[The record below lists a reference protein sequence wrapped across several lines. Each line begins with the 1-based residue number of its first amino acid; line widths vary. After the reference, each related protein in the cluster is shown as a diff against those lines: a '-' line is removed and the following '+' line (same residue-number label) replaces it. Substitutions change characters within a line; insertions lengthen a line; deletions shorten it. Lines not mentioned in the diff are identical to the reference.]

1 MSEKPLTSHPTSHR
15 KPYYIIIKFSVA
27 SYANEPI
34 SHRQPLPSNAQAGQ
48 SLLWNIPAFSEGRF
62 VTYACPL

>member
-15 KPYYIIIKFSVA
+15 KAGYIVIKSYAA

-34 SHRQPLPSNAQAGQ
+34 SHKQPLPSNAKAGQ
-48 SLLWNIPAFSEGRF
+48 FLLWNIHAFSAGRF
-62 VTYACPL
+62 VMYACPL